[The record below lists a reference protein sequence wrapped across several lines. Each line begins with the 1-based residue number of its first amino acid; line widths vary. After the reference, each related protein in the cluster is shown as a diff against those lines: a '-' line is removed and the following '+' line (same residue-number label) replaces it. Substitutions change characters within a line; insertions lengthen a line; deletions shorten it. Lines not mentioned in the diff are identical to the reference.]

1 METPPL
7 TMELLH
13 TKIIELLQGFKKF
26 KFFKS
31 KLYRLMM
38 VRLPVITTFDSLIIL
53 K

>member
-13 TKIIELLQGFKKF
+13 TKIIKLLQGLKNSNF
-26 KFFKS
+26 
-31 KLYRLMM
+31 YRLMM